1 MYMMAAAKASTG
13 LPGVSA
19 QASAI
24 QFLLDLERQ
33 IALANKQVRAAGV
46 LHDEEA
52 TLQL

>member
-1 MYMMAAAKASTG
+1 MMGAAKASTG
-13 LPGVSA
+13 LPGVSV

-33 IALANKQVRAAGV
+33 IALTKIHVRAAGV